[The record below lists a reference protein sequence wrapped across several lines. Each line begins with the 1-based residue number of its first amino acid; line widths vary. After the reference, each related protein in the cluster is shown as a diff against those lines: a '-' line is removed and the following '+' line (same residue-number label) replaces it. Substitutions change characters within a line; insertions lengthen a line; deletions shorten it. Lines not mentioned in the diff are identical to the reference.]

1 MTQTLKRQV
10 SIIIPCYNE
19 QRTIKPLLDGLLGQ
33 SFPAENMEVV
43 IADGKSNDGTQ
54 AAIAEWQAKH
64 PELQVVLIDEHTDT
78 IPAALNAAIK
88 ASHGEIIVRLD
99 AHSKPQDEYVALSV
113 GALENGLGQNV
124 GGVWDIQPGSN
135 NWISRSIAA
144 AAGHPIGVGD
154 ARYRFT
160 DQAGI
165 VDTVPFGAFKRSLID
180 QIGFYDET
188 LLANE
193 DYEFNARVRE
203 SGGKVWLDPQIRSA
217 YFARSNLKALAR
229 QYWRYGY
236 WKRQMLRRYPQTL
249 RWRQALPPLFV
260 LGLAVL
266 LLASPFLWLARWALG
281 GVLAIYT
288 LALLMAG
295 IQLAARKKDTAL
307 ILGVPLAIATMHFC
321 WGTGFLWGQLSP
333 PKSQ

>member
-1 MTQTLKRQV
+1 MTSLKRQV

-43 IADGKSNDGTQ
+43 IADGGSNDGTQ
-54 AAIAEWQAKH
+54 AAIAEWQAAH
-64 PELQVVLIDEHTDT
+64 PKLQVVLIEDHTHS
-78 IPAALNAAIK
+78 IPAALNSAIK
-88 ASHGEIIVRLD
+88 ASHGEFIVRLD
-99 AHSKPQDEYVALSV
+99 AHSKPQDEYVARSV
-113 GALENGLGQNV
+113 AALEAGLGQNV
-124 GGVWDIQPGSN
+124 GGVWDIRPGSE
-135 NWISRSIAA
+135 NWIGRSIAA

-160 DQAGI
+160 NQAGV
-165 VDTVPFGAFKRSLID
+165 VDTVPFGAFKRELLD
-180 QIGFYDET
+180 RIGFYDET

-236 WKRQMLRRYPQTL
+236 WKLQMLRRYPQTL

-266 LLASPFLWLARWALG
+266 LLASPFLWLARWALVG
-281 GVLAIYT
+281 ILALYT
-288 LALLMAG
+288 LVLLLAG
-295 IQLAARKKDTAL
+295 IQLAIRNKDAAQVA
-307 ILGVPLAIATMHFC
+307 GVPLAIATMHFC
-321 WGTGFLWGQLSP
+321 WGTGFLWSLLSP